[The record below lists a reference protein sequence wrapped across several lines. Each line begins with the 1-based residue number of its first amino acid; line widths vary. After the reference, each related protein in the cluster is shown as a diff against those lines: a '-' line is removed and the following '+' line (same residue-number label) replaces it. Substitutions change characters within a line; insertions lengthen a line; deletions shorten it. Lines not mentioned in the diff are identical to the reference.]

1 MGEHIFVFR
10 KMNSQTKGTKI
21 NNPFR
26 RMVTSQ
32 DYGEEVIDMDNLDG
46 DNQGD
51 YNYEND
57 EAN

>member
-1 MGEHIFVFR
+1 
-10 KMNSQTKGTKI
+10 MNSQTKGTKI

-51 YNYEND
+51 YNDEND